1 MLILIMLLSQKLI
14 ETKTS
19 FKYLIGY
26 LDKTMRPLILIMFK
40 MIGYVKRFKFK
51 HGDKDK
57 TIN

>member
-26 LDKTMRPLILIMFK
+26 LDKTVRPLILIMSK

-51 HGDKDK
+51 NGDKDK